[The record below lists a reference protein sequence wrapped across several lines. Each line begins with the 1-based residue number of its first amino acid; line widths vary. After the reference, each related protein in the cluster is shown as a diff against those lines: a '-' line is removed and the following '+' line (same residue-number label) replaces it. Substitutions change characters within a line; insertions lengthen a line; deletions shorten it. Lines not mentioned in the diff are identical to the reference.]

1 MDRSTRGEL
10 WRIARRLAPYL
21 WPRGEGALR
30 RRVVAAVAALVV
42 AKLVNVSV
50 PFWLK
55 AVVDRLEGD
64 LLTAV
69 PIGLILAYGAARLGA
84 TLFQELRDA
93 LFARVGERAGCRLA
107 LAVYRH
113 LFAQPLA
120 FHLEKRTGELARAVE
135 RGVHGVAFLLKTVL
149 FSLVPTVFEFALV
162 ILLLLINYPPSL
174 ALILFLTIIAYALFT
189 VVTTEWRTRF
199 RREMNR
205 RDNEFSALAVDGL
218 VNYETVKV
226 FANEEHELA
235 RLGRALARY
244 EDAAVKSE
252 VSLALLNAG
261 QAAIIALGLVLAMGV
276 AAAGVVE
283 GTLQVGDVVL
293 VNAFLLQLYVPLN
306 FLGVIYRQLRQS
318 LTDLEAIDRL
328 LERVPEIRD
337 RPQARPLRLKGGA
350 IRFEGVGF
358 AYHPGRPVLR
368 AVDFAIAEGERVAV
382 VGPSGAGKSTL
393 VRLLF
398 RLFEVQEGRILID
411 GQDIRDVTLASLRR
425 AIGLVPQDTV
435 LFHDTIAANIAYG
448 RPDASPQDIVRAATV
463 AQLHGFIER
472 LPDGYDTVVGER
484 GLKLSGGEKQ
494 RVAIA
499 RVVLK
504 DPPILVLDEA
514 TSSLDSRTERQLQEA
529 LFEVARGRTTLMIAH
544 RLSTVVDADQIL
556 VLADG
561 RIAERGRHRE
571 LLARGGLYAEM
582 WQRQQRQRSKLET
595 GP

>member
-1 MDRSTRGEL
+1 MDGSTRGEL

-30 RRVVAAVAALVV
+30 RRVVAAVTALVV

-135 RGVHGVAFLLKTVL
+135 RGVHAVAFLLKTVL
-149 FSLVPTVFEFALV
+149 FSLLPTVFEFALV
-162 ILLLLINYPPSL
+162 ILLLLINYPPAL
-174 ALILFLTIIAYALFT
+174 ALIVFLTILAYALFT
-189 VVTTEWRTRF
+189 VVTTEWRTKF

-226 FANEEHELA
+226 FANEEHELE

-261 QAAIIALGLVLAMGV
+261 QAAIIALGLVLAMAV

-337 RPQARPLRLKGGA
+337 RPRARPLRLKGGA
-350 IRFEGVGF
+350 IRFEAVGF

-368 AVDFAIAEGERVAV
+368 GVDFAIAEGERVAV

-411 GQDIRDVTLASLRR
+411 GQDIRDVTLDSLRR

-448 RPDASPQDIVRAATV
+448 RPGASREEIVRAATV
-463 AQLHGFIER
+463 AQLHPFIQR
-472 LPDGYDTVVGER
+472 LPEGYDTVVGER

-514 TSSLDSRTERQLQEA
+514 TSSLDSRTERRLQEA
-529 LFEVARGRTTLMIAH
+529 LFQVTRGRTTLIIAH

-561 RIAERGRHRE
+561 RIIERGRHPE

-582 WQRQQRQRSKLET
+582 WQRQQRERSELEI
-595 GP
+595 GR